1 MYLLCMEKMSHL
13 PGKGSISHHCCEVG
27 CAERAV
33 VWQWKGSGHRLFFG
47 SQRSEI
53 VHFKDALPD
62 RLALRRIK
70 KRRSETATIQRNV
83 FYKTNDNSLI
93 SESNAGT
100 HIAGANQF
108 LRI

>member
-1 MYLLCMEKMSHL
+1 
-13 PGKGSISHHCCEVG
+13 
-27 CAERAV
+27 
-33 VWQWKGSGHRLFFG
+33 
-47 SQRSEI
+47 

-70 KRRSETATIQRNV
+70 KRRSETARIQRNV

-100 HIAGANQF
+100 HFADANQF